1 MPKISQIKLP
11 SGDTYTLHDP
21 EVDNKAGLAS
31 PNFTGMPTS
40 PTPAAESDNQQIA
53 TTAFVKAA
61 VSAGVTTT
69 EATISV
75 SNTTLVI
82 G

>member
-21 EVDNKAGLAS
+21 DVDNKADLAS
-31 PNFTGMPTS
+31 PSFTGTPTS
-40 PTPAAESDNQQIA
+40 PTPAASSDNQQIA
-53 TTAFVKAA
+53 TT